1 MIEELSPEKL
11 RHVFDASSLPCK
23 TTEDLS
29 PVDDVIG
36 QERALRALT
45 FGLEIGEQGFNIYA
59 AGQPGTGKTTTV
71 ATFLEDVAKD
81 KSAPPDWCY
90 VYNFA
95 NPGEPNAIKLPQ
107 GRAKEFKKDIG
118 ELIANVRKVLPEA
131 FESDDY
137 LGRRDAIVR
146 SAQGV
151 RDQLFGELNKM
162 ARDKGFILQ
171 SSQSGLLIVPVV
183 EGQPLNDKEVS
194 TLSPEKLMKITKAR
208 EELSVDLRNA
218 MRELRKIDTK
228 INSEVEKLNN
238 EVAHYAIDHFVN
250 ELADKYEGVDE
261 VGGYICA
268 VEKEILDN
276 LAAFLRNPNAQPASR
291 EEMAALEQ
299 FFKKY
304 EINILVDNSD
314 LTGAPI
320 ITELNPTYLN
330 LFGKTEREARFGVLT
345 TDFTMIQPG
354 SLHKANGGYLMIPV
368 EELLTS
374 PLSWEGLK
382 RALKNSE
389 IVIEDMS
396 QASGVISSRGLK
408 PEPIDLKV
416 KVVLIGSSSI
426 YELLYT
432 KDSDFKELFKVKAQ
446 FDTTMERNQDNII
459 KYVAA
464 MSTVCGKEGLKHLDS
479 DAISKVVEYS
489 SRLAEDKNKLT
500 TRFADMA
507 DIIREAT
514 FYAKKDDSQYVTG
527 AHVKKA
533 IEEKIYRSNLIQDKI
548 QEMIKRGTI
557 LIGTEGEKIGQINGL
572 TVMSYGDFRFGGP
585 SRVTASVGVGRQ
597 GIIDVA
603 RESDLGGSIHTKGV
617 MILDGYLNR
626 TFAHDKPLGLT
637 ARLVFEQSYSG
648 VDGDSASS
656 TELYAILSVLSGVP
670 IKQNF
675 AVTGSVNQNG
685 EVQAIGGVNEKIEG
699 FFEVCRMNGL
709 TGEQGVLIPA
719 SNVENLML
727 KEEVIDAVREGQFHI
742 YAVSTIQE
750 GIEILT
756 DEKAGEIKED
766 GTFEDGTVFYKAN
779 QRLKAMAE
787 TLKEYHGYN

>member
-11 RHVFDASSLPCK
+11 RHVFDASELPCK
-23 TTEDLS
+23 TTKDLV
-29 PVDDVIG
+29 PVDEVIG
-36 QERALRALT
+36 QERALRALM

-59 AGQPGTGKTTTV
+59 AGPPGTGKTSTV
-71 ATFLEDVAKD
+71 TAFLEDIAKE
-81 KSAPPDWCY
+81 KPAPPDWCY

-118 ELIANVRKVLPEA
+118 ELLVNIRKVLPEV

-137 LGRRDAIVR
+137 LGRRDAIIR
-146 SAQGV
+146 SAQGT
-151 RDQLFGELNKM
+151 RDKLFAKLNKM
-162 ARDKGFILQ
+162 AQDKGFILQ

-183 EGQPLNDKEVS
+183 EGQPLSDKEVS
-194 TLSPEKLMKITKAR
+194 TLGPEKLMEISKAR
-208 EELSVDLRNA
+208 EELSADLRNA

-228 INSEVEKLNN
+228 INSEVMNLNQ
-238 EVAHYAIDHFVN
+238 EVAHYAIDHFMN
-250 ELADKYEGVDE
+250 ELQERYEGVEE
-261 VGGYICA
+261 VGEYIDA
-268 VEKEILDN
+268 VENDILGN
-276 LAAFLRNPNAQPASR
+276 LPAFLQSPSAQPTSR
-291 EEMAALEQ
+291 EEMVALEQ

-304 EINILVDNSD
+304 EINILVDNSE

-354 SLHKANGGYLMIPV
+354 SLHKANGGYLMIPA
-368 EELLTS
+368 EDLLTS
-374 PLSWEGLK
+374 PLSWESLK
-382 RALKNSE
+382 RALKNDV
-389 IVIEDMS
+389 IAIEDMA

-408 PEPIDLKV
+408 PEPIELKI
-416 KVVLIGSSSI
+416 KVVLIGSASI

-432 KDSDFKELFKVKAQ
+432 KDSDFNELFKVKAQ

-459 KYVAA
+459 KYVSA
-464 MSTVCGKEGLKHLDS
+464 MSTVCGKEGLRHLNS

-489 SRLAEDKNKLT
+489 SRLAEDKDKLT

-548 QEMIKRGTI
+548 QEMIKRGSI
-557 LIGTEGEKIGQINGL
+557 LIDTEGEKIGQINGL
-572 TVMSYGDFRFGGP
+572 TIISYGDFRFGGP
-585 SRVTASVGVGRQ
+585 SRVTASVGIGQQ

-603 RESDLGGSIHTKGV
+603 RKSDLGGPIHTKGV

-626 TFAHDKPLGLT
+626 TFAYDKPLGLS

-656 TELYAILSVLSGVP
+656 TELYAILSVLANVP
-670 IKQNF
+670 IKQCF

-685 EVQAIGGVNEKIEG
+685 EIQAIGGVNDKIEG
-699 FFEVCRMNGL
+699 FFEVCRMGGL

-719 SNVENLML
+719 SNVDNLML
-727 KEEVIDAVREGQFHI
+727 KEEVVDAVREGQFHI

-756 DEKAGEIKED
+756 GEKAGEKKED
-766 GTFEDGTVFYKAN
+766 GSFEEGTVFYKAN
-779 QRLKAMAE
+779 QRLKKMAE